1 MIKRISIERRK
12 MRMTSMER
20 TLRMLRRT
28 IWVER
33 RMRVERGIMRMSWN
47 L

>member
-20 TLRMLRRT
+20 TMRMLRT